1 MYDEH
6 KKHDGSLPLIGVNT
20 FLPKDHAG
28 EIVTE
33 IELIR
38 STEEE
43 KSAQIVNVKLYG
55 EARNSLELGSLRGLN
70 ETARER
76 GNVFERLMEAVKYN
90 SLGQISH
97 ALYEMGGVWP
107 NM

>member
-1 MYDEH
+1 
-6 KKHDGSLPLIGVNT
+6 LIGVNT
-20 FLPKDHAG
+20 FRPKDRGG
-28 EIVTE
+28 EIAIE

-43 KSAQIVNVKLYG
+43 GAQIANVKLYG
-55 EARNSLELGSLRGLN
+55 EARNSLVPGSLRTLQ

-97 ALYEMGGVWP
+97 ALYGVGGYRR
-107 NM
+107 NMYVTA